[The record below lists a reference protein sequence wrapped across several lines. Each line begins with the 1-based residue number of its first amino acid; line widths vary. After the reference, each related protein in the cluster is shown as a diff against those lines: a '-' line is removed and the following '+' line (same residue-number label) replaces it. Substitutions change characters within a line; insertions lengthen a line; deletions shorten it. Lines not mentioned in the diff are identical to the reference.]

1 MKTIA
6 QVIEGKT
13 GPVATVE
20 ADNTVVSAL
29 RVMANRGIGA
39 VLVTDNGALA
49 GIFSE
54 RDYARKV
61 VLQGKDSSSTPVR
74 DIMTSKLIHVT
85 PDMTVDQAMQLMSEK
100 RIRHLPVL
108 DSAGGLIG
116 VVSIGDMVKE
126 TIEYQQFLIRQLES
140 YIAG

>member
-6 QVIEGKT
+6 QVIEGKQ
-13 GPVATVE
+13 GPIATVE
-20 ADNTVVSAL
+20 ADNTVISAL

-61 VLQGKDSSSTPVR
+61 VLQGKDSATTPVR

-85 PDMTVDQAMQLMSEK
+85 PDMAVDQAMQLMSDK

-108 DSAGGLIG
+108 DTAGSLVG
-116 VVSIGDMVKE
+116 VISIGDMVKE
-126 TIEYQQFLIRQLES
+126 TIEYQQFLIKQLES
-140 YIAG
+140 YIAS

>member
-6 QVIEGKT
+6 QVIEGKQ
-13 GPVATVE
+13 GPIATVE
-20 ADNTVVSAL
+20 ADNTVISAL

-61 VLQGKDSSSTPVR
+61 VLQGKDSSTTPVR

-85 PDMTVDQAMQLMSEK
+85 PDMTVDQAMQLMSDK

-108 DSAGGLIG
+108 DAAGSLVGI
-116 VVSIGDMVKE
+116 VSIGDMVKE
-126 TIEYQQFLIRQLES
+126 TIEYQQFLIKQLES
-140 YIAG
+140 YIAS